1 MVAERADVLKTEKRT
16 RSKLECATMCYS
28 DRSCMTAVYRKNGDC
43 LFIKDFSNKLV
54 YEDSSHS
61 YIISYDILEMR
72 SKTPKHSLVSP
83 ISLGVFPPLN
93 YT

>member
-16 RSKLECATMCYS
+16 RSKLEWATMCYS
-28 DRSCMTAVYRKNGDC
+28 DWRCLTAVYRKNGDC
-43 LFIKDFSNKLV
+43 FFIKDFADTLV

-61 YIISYDILEMR
+61 YTISYDILEMR
-72 SKTPKHSLVSP
+72 SKTPKHPLVSP